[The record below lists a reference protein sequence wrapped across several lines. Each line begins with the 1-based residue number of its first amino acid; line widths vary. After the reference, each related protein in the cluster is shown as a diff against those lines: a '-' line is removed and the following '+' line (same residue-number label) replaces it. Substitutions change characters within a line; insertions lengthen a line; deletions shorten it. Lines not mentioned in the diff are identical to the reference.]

1 MTRRKGE
8 ITARIKERDF
18 SRMATYFGGMLG
30 VEPCLPSAAEH
41 PPAGAE
47 WVHEIKHDGY
57 RLMARRDPVA
67 SRFLDSLGHEWPL
80 LLRCTALTCY
90 T

>member
-1 MTRRKGE
+1 VTRRKGE
-8 ITARIKERDF
+8 ITARINERD
-18 SRMATYFGGMLG
+18 
-30 VEPCLPSAAEH
+30 CLPSAAEH